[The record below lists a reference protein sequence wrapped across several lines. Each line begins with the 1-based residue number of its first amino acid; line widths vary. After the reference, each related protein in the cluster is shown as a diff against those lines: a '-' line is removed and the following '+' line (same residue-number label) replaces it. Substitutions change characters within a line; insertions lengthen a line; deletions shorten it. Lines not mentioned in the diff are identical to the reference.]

1 MAALMLIGVHSDPF
15 SAETASPEGEPAQT
29 QAPPE
34 GTPAQTQ
41 TSPSESAS
49 PQTQTALPDGRQ
61 LEIDS
66 AHVGKI
72 LVDRKDIFETDD
84 PKEDYWPYRLAN
96 KLHIV
101 TREDVI
107 RRELLFREGD
117 LYRQAL
123 IDESERNLRGLKV
136 IYHVKI
142 RPVAY
147 HDGIV
152 DLEVTT
158 QDTWTLR
165 PSVRFSRAGGDNTW
179 GFSFSEQNLVGRLKL
194 LMLSRK
200 SDVDRTTTA
209 LQYFD
214 PRLFGSHYAM
224 RAIYAES
231 TDGNTTGL
239 SFSRPFF
246 SLDSRWAANTS
257 WLDFTQVSKL
267 YTDGEITSEFN
278 QDSQN
283 FSFAYGV
290 SSGLIGNRVVRF
302 NMGYSYERNDFS
314 RDSDQEGFG
323 TLPVPEDQKFSGPI
337 FSLETL
343 RTRYITVTNYSQFD
357 REEDFNLGNDFTASA
372 WLSLRDFGA
381 AQSEVILSFGD
392 SVGIP
397 LSSEAN
403 FFYTGM
409 LSGRVG
415 SGEASNMVLSQ
426 ILETYWRATLR
437 QTFYARLGMD
447 VGINL
452 DEQTQFL
459 LGGDTGLRGYP
470 TRQFSGDRRLLLT
483 LEHRFFSNVE
493 ILRLVRLGAAGFFDI
508 GNAWYGD
515 TQRVSDLHP
524 DLGIGLRFAVSR
536 SSVATIGRLD
546 LAYSIDAEETDSPKV
561 QLLFGTALKF

>member
-1 MAALMLIGVHSDPF
+1 MYNSVLMRALLPAMAALLLFSLSSDCL
-15 SAETASPEGEPAQT
+15 AEEAV
-29 QAPPE
+29 
-34 GTPAQTQ
+34 
-41 TSPSESAS
+41 
-49 PQTQTALPDGRQ
+49 LPDGRQ

-66 AHVGKI
+66 AHIGKI
-72 LVDRKDIFETDD
+72 LVSSKDIFDLSD
-84 PKEDYWPYRLAN
+84 PKENYWPYRLAN
-96 KLHIV
+96 KLHVV

-123 IDESERNLRGLKV
+123 IDESERNLRSLNV

-147 HDGIV
+147 HDGVV
-152 DLEVTT
+152 DLEVST

-165 PSVRFSRAGGDNTW
+165 PSVRFSRAGGDNAW
-179 GFSFSEQNLVGRLKL
+179 GFSFSEQNLAGRLKL

-209 LQYFD
+209 IQYFD
-214 PRLFGSHYAM
+214 PRLFGSRYSM
-224 RAIYAES
+224 RATFAES
-231 TDGNTTGL
+231 SDGETRGL
-239 SFSRPFF
+239 GFSRPFF
-246 SLDSRWAANTS
+246 ALDTRWAANAS

-267 YTDGEITSEFN
+267 YSEGDVSSEFN
-278 QDSQN
+278 QDTESLN
-283 FSFAYGV
+283 LSYGI
-290 SSGLIGNRVVRF
+290 STGLVGNRVVRF
-302 NMGYSYERNDFS
+302 NLGYGYERNDFS

-323 TLPVPEDQKFSGPI
+323 TLPVPEDQKFSGPVL
-337 FSLETL
+337 SLETL
-343 RTRYITVTNYSQFD
+343 RTRYITVTNYTQFD

-381 AQSEVILSFGD
+381 ARSEVILNFGD
-392 SVGIP
+392 AVGIP
-397 LSSEAN
+397 LTQSAN
-403 FFYTGM
+403 FFYAGM

-415 SGEASNMVLSQ
+415 SGEASNVVLSQ
-426 ILETYWRATLR
+426 ILETYWRATFR

-447 VGINL
+447 VGIHL
-452 DEQTQFL
+452 DDQNQFL

-508 GNAWYGD
+508 GNAWYGSS
-515 TQRVSDLHP
+515 QRVSDLHP

-546 LAYSIDAEETDSPKV
+546 LAYSIDAEETDSPKL

>member
-1 MAALMLIGVHSDPF
+1 MAALLLVGLFFDPLF
-15 SAETASPEGEPAQT
+15 AETASPDSNQLEAD
-29 QAPPE
+29 
-34 GTPAQTQ
+34 
-41 TSPSESAS
+41 AS
-49 PQTQTALPDGRQ
+49 LPDGRQ

-66 AHVGKI
+66 AHIGKI
-72 LVDRKDIFETDD
+72 LVNRKNIFDTSD
-84 PKEDYWPYRLAN
+84 PKESYWLYRFAN
-96 KLHIV
+96 KLHVV
-101 TREDVI
+101 TREEVI

-123 IDESERNLRGLKV
+123 IDESERNLRALKV

-147 HDGIV
+147 NDGIV

-158 QDTWTLR
+158 QETWTLR

-179 GFSFSEQNLVGRLKL
+179 SFSFSEQNLAGRLKV

-209 LQYFD
+209 IQYFD
-214 PRLFGSHYAM
+214 PRLFGSRYAM
-224 RAIYAES
+224 RATYAES
-231 TDGNTTGL
+231 SDGHTKGL
-239 SFSRPFF
+239 SFSRPFY
-246 SLDSRWAANTS
+246 SLDTRWAANTS

-267 YTDGEITSEFN
+267 YTDGDVSSEFN
-278 QDSQN
+278 QDSETFA
-283 FSFAYGV
+283 FSYGV
-290 SSGLIGNRVVRF
+290 SSGLIGNRVARF
-302 NMGYSYERNDFS
+302 SWGYAYERNDFS

-323 TLPVPEDQKFSGPI
+323 TLPVPEDQKFSGPL
-337 FSLETL
+337 FTLETL
-343 RTRYITVTNYSQFD
+343 RTRYIKVNNYTQFD

-381 AQSEVILSFGD
+381 ERSEVILSFGD
-392 SVGIP
+392 TLGIP
-397 LSSEAN
+397 LTESAN
-403 FFYTGM
+403 FFYAGM
-409 LSGRVG
+409 LSGRIG
-415 SGEASNMVLSQ
+415 SGEASNVILSQ

-447 VGINL
+447 VGIHL
-452 DEQTQFL
+452 DDQNQFL

-508 GNAWYGD
+508 GNAWYGSS
-515 TQRVSDLHP
+515 QRFSDLHP
-524 DLGIGLRFAVSR
+524 DVGIGLRFAVNR

-546 LAYSIDAEETDSPKV
+546 LAYSVDAEETDSPKFQV
-561 QLLFGTALKF
+561 LFGTALRF

>member
-1 MAALMLIGVHSDPF
+1 MYNSLPMRAPLPVMAALLLFCLSSYSLAQEPN
-15 SAETASPEGEPAQT
+15 STAQESP
-29 QAPPE
+29 
-34 GTPAQTQ
+34 
-41 TSPSESAS
+41 
-49 PQTQTALPDGRQ
+49 LPDGKQ

-66 AHVGKI
+66 AHIGKI
-72 LVDRKDIFETDD
+72 LVNSKDIFDTSD
-84 PKEDYWPYRLAN
+84 PKESYWPYRLAN

-101 TREDVI
+101 TREDVV
-107 RRELLFREGD
+107 RRELLFREVD
-117 LYRQAL
+117 LYRQDL
-123 IDESERNLRGLKV
+123 IDESERNLRSLGV

-152 DLEVTT
+152 DLEVGT

-194 LMLSRK
+194 LMISRK

-214 PRLFGSHYAM
+214 PRLLGSRYAM

-231 TDGNTTGL
+231 SDGNTTGL

-246 SLDSRWAANTS
+246 SLDTRWAANTS
-257 WLDFTQVSKL
+257 WLDLTQVSKL
-267 YTDGEITSEFN
+267 YTDGEVSSEFN
-278 QDSQN
+278 QDSETFG
-283 FSFAYGV
+283 FSYGV
-290 SSGLIGNRVVRF
+290 STGLIGNRVARF
-302 NMGYSYERNDFS
+302 TFGYSYERDDFS
-314 RDSDQEGFG
+314 RDPDQEGFG

-337 FSLETL
+337 FTLETL
-343 RTRYITVTNYSQFD
+343 RTRYIKVTNYSQFD

-381 AQSEVILSFGD
+381 ARSEVILHFGD

-397 LSSEAN
+397 LSHSAN
-403 FFYTGM
+403 FFYAGM

-415 SGEASNMVLSQ
+415 SGEASNVILSQ

-447 VGINL
+447 VGIDL

-493 ILRLVRLGAAGFFDI
+493 LLRLVRLGAAGFFDI
-508 GNAWYGD
+508 GNAWYGSS
-515 TQRVSDLHP
+515 QRVSDLHP
-524 DLGIGLRFAVSR
+524 DVGVGLRFAVSR

-546 LAYSIDAEETDSPKV
+546 LAYSIDAEETDSPKL